1 MNNSLIII
9 RQHVG
14 IDISKSDLMASI
26 AIQRPDFSVAIVST
40 KKFSNNIAGFENLLS
55 WAKSFS
61 NPDLPLSFTMEA
73 TGIYYEPLAYWLYE
87 DQISVSVQLAKQV
100 KHYGQSLNIKTKSDE
115 SDAKVIAMIDRKSVV

>member
-73 TGIYYEPLAYWLYE
+73 TGIYLT
-87 DQISVSVQLAKQV
+87 
-100 KHYGQSLNIKTKSDE
+100 NI
-115 SDAKVIAMIDRKSVV
+115 